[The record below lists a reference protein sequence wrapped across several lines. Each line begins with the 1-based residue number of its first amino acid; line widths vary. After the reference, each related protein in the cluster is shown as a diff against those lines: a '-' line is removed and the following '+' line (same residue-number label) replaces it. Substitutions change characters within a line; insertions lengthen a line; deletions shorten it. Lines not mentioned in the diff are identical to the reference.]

1 MAATGRERR
10 DLPLRLERWL
20 ERWLER
26 TAFAEQLGSY
36 SSAGFL
42 RALESHAGIARQ
54 HGLQKSKSVPR
65 FKRGTLCL

>member
-10 DLPLRLERWL
+10 DLPLRL